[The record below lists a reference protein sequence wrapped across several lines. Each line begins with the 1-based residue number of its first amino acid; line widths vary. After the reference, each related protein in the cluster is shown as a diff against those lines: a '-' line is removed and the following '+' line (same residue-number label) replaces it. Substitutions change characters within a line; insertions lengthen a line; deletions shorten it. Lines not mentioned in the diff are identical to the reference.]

1 MATDG
6 EIGTYKRAADEESP
20 ESESTLLLGHDS
32 RSKEATKRLS
42 RSKRLTQQLTVLAT
56 TATCVA
62 MLLLVA
68 LIVKKEW

>member
-1 MATDG
+1 MEANGDARVH
-6 EIGTYKRAADEESP
+6 KRAADEESP
-20 ESESTLLLGHDS
+20 DNESTLLLGQDS
-32 RSKEATKRLS
+32 KTREATKALS

-62 MLLLVA
+62 MLLLVI